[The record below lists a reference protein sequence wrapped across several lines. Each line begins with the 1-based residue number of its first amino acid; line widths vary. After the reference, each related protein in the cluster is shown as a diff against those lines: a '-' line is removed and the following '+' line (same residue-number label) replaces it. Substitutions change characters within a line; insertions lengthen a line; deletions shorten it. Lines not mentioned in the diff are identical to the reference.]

1 MRRLALLAACAS
13 LWGLLAVS
21 SAGAQTATVPG
32 PPTNLSATAATGS
45 LTITWNAPGNDG
57 GAPITA
63 YDLRYGRGSAGQ
75 SVSDWME
82 LEVSNVAAL
91 ETTVTGLI
99 GEISYGVEVRAVNSA
114 GDGQWSDTLY
124 QVTADHG
131 NTTATATPLA
141 LGDDLSGTIDPPA
154 DEDYFSFTI
163 STRTD
168 VWFYTT
174 GDTDTHG
181 HLYNSSGTQLAESN
195 DSGNPDYHQAFELRA
210 FLNPGTYYV
219 GIQTFEQAS
228 SGPYTLHARVAA
240 PAGDSRGE
248 ATLVTPTAEGTLVPG
263 RIARSGHEN
272 YFKFVL
278 TSSADVF
285 ITTSGRTTTADPFTG
300 EPVTRELDAR
310 INVYG
315 ENSDLVD
322 GNDDSSFPV
331 DNRRPLIRERLSA
344 GTYYVVVDIISTASV
359 GTGAYSLFVQL
370 VPDHGTSVP
379 DATEIP
385 LSSTSAGN
393 IGSFGVGH
401 FFKFTLEHP
410 VWVRLTAGSNNDGL
424 SLSWELF
431 DSPSLTSDIGD
442 SLYDRGT
449 SHERIAFSP
458 KGLPVPRDVL
468 LPGHI

>member
-1 MRRLALLAACAS
+1 MRLLALLAACAS
-13 LWGLLAVS
+13 LSVVLAVS
-21 SAGAQTATVPG
+21 SVSAQTATVPG
-32 PPTNLSATAATGS
+32 LPTNLSAIAATGS

-82 LEVSNVAAL
+82 VEDAGSAGAREATL
-91 ETTVTGLI
+91 TGLI
-99 GEISYGVEVRAVNSA
+99 GEISYGIEVRAVNSA

-131 NTTATATPLA
+131 DTTATATPLA
-141 LGDDLSGTIDPPA
+141 LGDDLPGTIDAPA

-219 GIQTFEQAS
+219 GVQTFEEAS
-228 SGPYTLHARVAA
+228 SGPYTLHARAAA
-240 PAGDSRGE
+240 PAGDSM
-248 ATLVTPTAEGTLVPG
+248 ADAPLVTPTAEGTLVPG
-263 RIARSGHEN
+263 RVVRSGHEN

-315 ENSDLVD
+315 ANSDLVD
-322 GNDDSSFPV
+322 GNDDSSF
-331 DNRRPLIRERLSA
+331 LS
-344 GTYYVVVDIISTASV
+344 II
-359 GTGAYSLFVQL
+359 GAL
-370 VPDHGTSVP
+370 
-379 DATEIP
+379 
-385 LSSTSAGN
+385 
-393 IGSFGVGH
+393 
-401 FFKFTLEHP
+401 
-410 VWVRLTAGSNNDGL
+410 
-424 SLSWELF
+424 
-431 DSPSLTSDIGD
+431 
-442 SLYDRGT
+442 
-449 SHERIAFSP
+449 
-458 KGLPVPRDVL
+458 
-468 LPGHI
+468 